1 MTAPGPRPIGT
12 IARAAHA
19 LGPRGAGAIVAGIA
33 LLVASASGLSAV
45 LPGAF
50 LAGLLLT
57 WMLGTTGRRVVA
69 VLLAVLGAAMAAA
82 GVAAALPGAEASASP
97 WADWAFATL
106 GVAAVAASVWLA
118 VNPGERRRAVSPAR
132 AEVADTLAS
141 WKAMDAGLDPTD
153 DRHEQE
159 LP

>member
-1 MTAPGPRPIGT
+1 MT
-12 IARAAHA
+12 A
-19 LGPRGAGAIVAGIA
+19 LGPRGLGAFAAAVA
-33 LLVASASGLSAV
+33 LLVASASGLPAV

-57 WMLGTTGRRVVA
+57 WMLGRAGRRVVA
-69 VLLAVLGAAMAAA
+69 VLLGVLGAAMAGA

-97 WADWAFATL
+97 WAAWAYAAL

-118 VNPGERRRAVSPAR
+118 ANPGERRHAVSPAR